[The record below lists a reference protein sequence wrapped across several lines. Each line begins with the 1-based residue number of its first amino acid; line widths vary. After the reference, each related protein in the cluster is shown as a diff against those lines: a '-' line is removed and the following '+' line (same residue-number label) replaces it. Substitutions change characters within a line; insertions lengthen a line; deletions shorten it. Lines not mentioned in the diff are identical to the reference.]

1 MTESVEQEM
10 YVIKKTVPEI
20 ISFDKILRRVK
31 TIVEK
36 NNLSLN
42 FSALVMKIIDQLY
55 DKISTTKIDE
65 LTAEQCA
72 TLITNPQYGKLA
84 SNLLSQI
91 IIKMQNQNL

>member
-10 YVIKKTVPEI
+10 YVIKRDGSPEI

-31 TIVEK
+31 TIGNK

-72 TLITNPQYGKLA
+72 TLITTNFMV
-84 SNLLSQI
+84 N
-91 IIKMQNQNL
+91 